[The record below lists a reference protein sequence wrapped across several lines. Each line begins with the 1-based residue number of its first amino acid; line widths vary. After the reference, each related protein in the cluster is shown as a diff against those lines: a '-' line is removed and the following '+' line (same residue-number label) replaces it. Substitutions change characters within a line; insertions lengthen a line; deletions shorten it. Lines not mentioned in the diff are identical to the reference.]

1 MDICCIC
8 NEPISDRQSVV
19 IREKGAK
26 HINECS
32 KLRNDVIAVASGD
45 VLHQDCRRE
54 YTNQKAIKIKCREPR
69 EPLTPNRILR
79 SKEQFNYRDNCLFCS
94 QPASLDDKRRGTDS
108 FLVRTSDFQKNIIK
122 LCKERNDDWAT
133 QILARIHY
141 AQDLHA
147 ADAIYHQQCSVNFRT
162 GKNVPSSTPNQKKKG
177 TGRPQREESQAAFCQ
192 TLEYLIKN
200 EDEQLTVNDMVT
212 KMSELCGENLS
223 YSQVHMKS
231 KIQNHFGEDV
241 IITEINGRPNVIT
254 LRKTAKNIL
263 QDFHQSQ
270 SQNDP
275 EVEKLNILKAAAN
288 LIKSDIKHISSSK
301 SEYPCVADIES
312 TESNLNYIPESLKT
326 FLRTLF
332 SESNVDVKVS
342 SIGQSVV
349 QAARPRSLIA
359 PLQIGLAVQMHHA
372 FGSRFL
378 IDTLNSLGFSSSY
391 SEVQRYEL
399 NAAKM

>member
-1 MDICCIC
+1 MY
-8 NEPISDRQSVV
+8 R
-19 IREKGAK
+19 
-26 HINECS
+26 
-32 KLRNDVIAVASGD
+32 L
-45 VLHQDCRRE
+45 L
-54 YTNQKAIKIKCREPR
+54 
-69 EPLTPNRILR
+69 PLT
-79 SKEQFNYRDNCLFCS
+79 K
-94 QPASLDDKRRGTDS
+94 
-108 FLVRTSDFQKNIIK
+108 
-122 LCKERNDDWAT
+122 
-133 QILARIHY
+133 
-141 AQDLHA
+141 
-147 ADAIYHQQCSVNFRT
+147 
-162 GKNVPSSTPNQKKKG
+162 KKKG